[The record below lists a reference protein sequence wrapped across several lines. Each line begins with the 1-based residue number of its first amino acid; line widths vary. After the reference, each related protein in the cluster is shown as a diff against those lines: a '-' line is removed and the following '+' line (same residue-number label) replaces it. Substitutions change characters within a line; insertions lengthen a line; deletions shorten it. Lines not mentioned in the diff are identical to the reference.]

1 MWRVIDRV
9 DVDVRAASHQ
19 ARLEGSAS
27 KLGLE
32 HARVP
37 HRSRRRTGLG
47 YRPPALVAGMR
58 ERWPQSAVREYTDGR
73 SMTHEVTVDFPDSEF
88 LAIWIMSPPDTLH
101 AETFD
106 VGKLGEFIEW
116 WVQRAPGFDP
126 DVRIYN
132 PQIRPDPCP

>member
-1 MWRVIDRV
+1 MREFLIAPAGAPDWAID
-9 DVDVRAASHQ
+9 
-19 ARLEGSAS
+19 
-27 KLGLE
+27 
-32 HARVP
+32 
-37 HRSRRRTGLG
+37 
-47 YRPPALVAGMR
+47 PPALVAGMR

-73 SMTHEVTVDFPDSEF
+73 PMTHEVTVDFPDSEF

-126 DVRIYN
+126 DVRIYDTT
-132 PQIRPDPCP
+132 DPSRSLPLTAGTTAEQVVVAFA